1 MIQRIQ
7 TLYLFLTA
15 LITVLLFFF
24 PIASFEHIDTNMEL
38 TVLGINNQI
47 DATYFS
53 ELYTLPLLILTIIL
67 ILLPLFISIRYKHR
81 EQQVKLCQLDIFLTV
96 VFIGIVFLY
105 YVSNIQKTISCE
117 KVSYEFGIFILL
129 IDLIFLVM
137 AIRGIKKDIELVKS
151 VDRLR

>member
-1 MIQRIQ
+1 
-7 TLYLFLTA
+7 
-15 LITVLLFFF
+15 
-24 PIASFEHIDTNMEL
+24 MEL

-53 ELYTLPLLILTIIL
+53 KLYTLPLLILTIIL